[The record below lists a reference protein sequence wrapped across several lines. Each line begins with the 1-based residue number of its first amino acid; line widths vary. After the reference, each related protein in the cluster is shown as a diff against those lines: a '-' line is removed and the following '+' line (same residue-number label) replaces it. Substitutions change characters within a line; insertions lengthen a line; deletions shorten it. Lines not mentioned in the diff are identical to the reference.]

1 MLVLDR
7 LASPASGLTEFA
19 PLSCV
24 SFLSNLGSSEK
35 LGSKGAMATHEFAID
50 LARFFFGFAD
60 ALRDCVCLITL
71 TR

>member
-24 SFLSNLGSSEK
+24 SFLSNLGSS
-35 LGSKGAMATHEFAID
+35 GSKGAMAMHEFAID

-71 TR
+71 TRW